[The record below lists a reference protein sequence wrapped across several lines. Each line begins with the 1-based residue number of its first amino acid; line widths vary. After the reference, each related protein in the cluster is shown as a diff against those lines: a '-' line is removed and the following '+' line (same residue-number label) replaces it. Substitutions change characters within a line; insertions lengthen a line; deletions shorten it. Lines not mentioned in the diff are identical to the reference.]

1 MLYVDSPENRIIWM
15 DFPAPERI
23 ATLSDELHQRHADC
37 FMVWN
42 LSGTSYDEQAFGGR
56 VVSLRFSGHLCPP
69 LLMLVEACLSIQ
81 AWLSADPANIV
92 AVHCRTGRGRSAVL
106 LCCMLAWRQS
116 GGLSRALSSPGGGGP
131 RSPLDWLSHLA
142 QVRGQDENVLTLPS
156 HRRYLHYFGALLG
169 GARPSGGAQQLRSIV
184 LHSMPPLAALPVVT
198 VARGNRVLYTSSEAD
213 VTTLPPAA
221 GEKGGGGG
229 SYACAPPRDASG
241 VPLLIRED
249 MTLSVRAAAAVA
261 EGGGGGGG
269 KEGKEGRE
277 KEGPLLFRAAFHVDL
292 IPTGGV
298 LRLPRSQLDGVVKE
312 MPHEAF
318 VDVMVSADPLAVP
331 GAAPAPT
338 PLWRAIDELCSA
350 GGVARAGGLAEGNG
364 RRPKARFSLED
375 DDDDDDAD
383 DNEGGEG
390 GEGSAAALAPPPG
403 GFPPPPPRRPSGR
416 QLLEELG
423 VEMEERKS
431 GEASP
436 EDWRPKGE
444 RTDIAAAPSAAP
456 STAADASSRAL
467 RPPPPAAA
475 PPTAVPVAIPAAPPP
490 AADAAAAAAAA
501 SSAPE
506 ASTSPPQPA
515 AAATAPAP
523 APAAAPTPAADVEAD
538 LEAEI
543 EDVLRDDDDAGLGP
557 LDDGSDPLG
566 DAGAG
571 GDGAVDDLDD
581 EFDKLVGGD

>member
-1 MLYVDSPENRIIWM
+1 M
-15 DFPAPERI
+15 
-23 ATLSDELHQRHADC
+23 
-37 FMVWN
+37 
-42 LSGTSYDEQAFGGR
+42 
-56 VVSLRFSGHLCPP
+56 
-69 LLMLVEACLSIQ
+69 
-81 AWLSADPANIV
+81 
-92 AVHCRTGRGRSAVL
+92 
-106 LCCMLAWRQS
+106 
-116 GGLSRALSSPGGGGP
+116 
-131 RSPLDWLSHLA
+131 
-142 QVRGQDENVLTLPS
+142 
-156 HRRYLHYFGALLG
+156 
-169 GARPSGGAQQLRSIV
+169 
-184 LHSMPPLAALPVVT
+184 
-198 VARGNRVLYTSSEAD
+198 
-213 VTTLPPAA
+213 
-221 GEKGGGGG
+221 
-229 SYACAPPRDASG
+229 
-241 VPLLIRED
+241 
-249 MTLSVRAAAAVA
+249 
-261 EGGGGGGG
+261 
-269 KEGKEGRE
+269 
-277 KEGPLLFRAAFHVDL
+277 
-292 IPTGGV
+292 

-364 RRPKARFSLED
+364 RRPKARFSL

-383 DNEGGEG
+383 ADEG

-467 RPPPPAAA
+467 RPPPPTAA

-490 AADAAAAAAAA
+490 AAAAAATAAA

-506 ASTSPPQPA
+506 ASTSPPQP
-515 AAATAPAP
+515 
-523 APAAAPTPAADVEAD
+523 AAPTPAADVEAD

-543 EDVLRDDDDAGLGP
+543 EDVLRDDDDAGLGHGLGL

-571 GDGAVDDLDD
+571 GDGVVDDLDD